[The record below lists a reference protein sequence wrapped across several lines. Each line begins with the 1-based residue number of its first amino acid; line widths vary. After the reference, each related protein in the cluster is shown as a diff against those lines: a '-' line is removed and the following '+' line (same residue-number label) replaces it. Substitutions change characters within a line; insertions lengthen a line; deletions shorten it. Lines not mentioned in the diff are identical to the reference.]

1 MNTIYI
7 NEFIEKMLKILPE
20 EIIFYIIKRYIY
32 LPQNINIIKKQK
44 VRYKQLLKQLNFVSN
59 IVFIDSNCCVYI
71 QNNNIV
77 VSYTNQNIEL
87 YSPSNYIT
95 NVTTTIDN
103 MITNIF
109 TEPDNLYTSNIQESI
124 LDLLFHNYTPEII
137 PNNYNSNLLLEIN
150 SNINSIYQSMSIS
163 NNSNILSNSINLP
176 YYTSN
181 IILHTSHQD
190 MDDIIFYILYS

>member
-20 EIIFYIIKRYIY
+20 EIIISIVKKYIY
-32 LPQNINIIKKQK
+32 LPQNIKTINKQK
-44 VRYKQLLKQLNFVSN
+44 ELYKIVLKQLDFVSN
-59 IVFIDSNCCVYI
+59 IIFIDNNCCIYI
-71 QNNNIV
+71 QNNNIII
-77 VSYTNQNIEL
+77 SNNYQNIEL
-87 YSPSNYIT
+87 YSSSNYIT

-190 MDDIIFYILYS
+190 MDNIVFYILYS

>member
-20 EIIFYIIKRYIY
+20 EIIISIVKKYIY
-32 LPQNINIIKKQK
+32 LPQNIKTINKQK
-44 VRYKQLLKQLNFVSN
+44 ELYKIVLKQLDFVSN
-59 IVFIDSNCCVYI
+59 IIFIDNNCCIYI
-71 QNNNIV
+71 QNNNIII
-77 VSYTNQNIEL
+77 SNNYQNIEL
-87 YSPSNYIT
+87 YSSSNYIT